1 MRSVVVPFYSQ
12 GKPRLRKG
20 GDPPRAP
27 QLELVGRVRSQVILL
42 PDRVLLC
49 VLSTALCVGPQA
61 QWLLSKALPGQ
72 LSVAK
77 SFSLLEVGGDC

>member
-1 MRSVVVPFYSQ
+1 MRSVVVPFCSQ

-20 GDPPRAP
+20 GDPPRAT
-27 QLELVGRVRSQVILL
+27 QLEVVGKVRSQVLLL

-49 VLSTALCVGPQA
+49 VLSTVRCVGPRA
-61 QWLLSKALPGQ
+61 QWLLSKALLGQ
-72 LSVAK
+72 LSVAE